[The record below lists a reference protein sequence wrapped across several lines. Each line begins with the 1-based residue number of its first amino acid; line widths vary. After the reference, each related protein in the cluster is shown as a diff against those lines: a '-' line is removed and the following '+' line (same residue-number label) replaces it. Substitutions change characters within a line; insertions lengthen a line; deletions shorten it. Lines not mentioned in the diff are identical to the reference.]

1 MAATPAPA
9 VRRRGIPR
17 SVLTENLWAYLFILP
32 WILGFVLIEVGP
44 VLASFALSFTNF
56 DIVTPIAE
64 TDIVGLKNY
73 DKMLF
78 RDPLFWHSLKVTA
91 IFSVGSVIL
100 GIIFGVI
107 LALMLNQNLRGIAFY
122 RTIFFTPA
130 VVAGVAVA
138 YMWQWVLHKEAG
150 IVNTLLRYIGIEGPN
165 WLFNYELA
173 LPTFIFMNLWAL
185 GGGTVIYLAALQG
198 VPTQLYEAA
207 EIDGAGW
214 TTKTWNVTIPMISPA
229 IFFNLIMGII
239 GSFQVFINSFVI
251 TDGGPANATL
261 FFVLYLYE
269 QAFRS
274 LRMGYAST
282 LSVALFIVIM
292 ALTVLAFS
300 MSGRWVYYEGELKR

>member
-1 MAATPAPA
+1 MAATPAPIA
-9 VRRRGIPR
+9 RRRGIPK
-17 SVLTENLWAYLFILP
+17 SVLAENLWAYLFILP

-44 VLASFALSFTNF
+44 VLASFLLSFTNY
-56 DIVTPIAE
+56 DIVTPIAQTE
-64 TDIVGLKNY
+64 FVGLKNY

-138 YMWQWVLHKEAG
+138 YMWYWVLHKEAG
-150 IVNTLLRYIGIEGPN
+150 IVNTVLRYVGIEGPN

-214 TTKTWNVTIPMISPA
+214 PAKTWNVTIPMISPA

-251 TDGGPANATL
+251 TSGGPANATL
-261 FFVLYLYE
+261 FYVLYLYE
-269 QAFRS
+269 KAFRS
-274 LRMGYAST
+274 LKMGYASS
-282 LSVALFIVIM
+282 LSVALFLIIM
-292 ALTVLAFS
+292 VLTILAFA
-300 MSGRWVYYEGELKR
+300 MSGRWVYYEGELKK

>member
-1 MAATPAPA
+1 MAATPAPIT
-9 VRRRGIPR
+9 RRRGIPR
-17 SVLTENLWAYLFILP
+17 SVLEENLWAYVFILP

-56 DIVTPIAE
+56 DIVTPISQ

-138 YMWQWVLHKEAG
+138 YMWYWVLHKEAG

-214 TTKTWNVTIPMISPA
+214 PAKTWNVTIPMISPA

-251 TDGGPANATL
+251 TSGGPANATL
-261 FFVLYLYE
+261 FYVLYLYE
-269 QAFRS
+269 KAFRS
-274 LRMGYAST
+274 LKMGYASS
-282 LSVALFIVIM
+282 LSVALFLIIM
-292 ALTVLAFS
+292 VLTILAFA
-300 MSGRWVYYEGELKR
+300 MSGRWVYYEGELKK

>member
-1 MAATPAPA
+1 
-9 VRRRGIPR
+9 
-17 SVLTENLWAYLFILP
+17 
-32 WILGFVLIEVGP
+32 
-44 VLASFALSFTNF
+44 
-56 DIVTPIAE
+56 
-64 TDIVGLKNY
+64 
-73 DKMLF
+73 
-78 RDPLFWHSLKVTA
+78 
-91 IFSVGSVIL
+91 
-100 GIIFGVI
+100 
-107 LALMLNQNLRGIAFY
+107 
-122 RTIFFTPA
+122 
-130 VVAGVAVA
+130 
-138 YMWQWVLHKEAG
+138 
-150 IVNTLLRYIGIEGPN
+150 
-165 WLFNYELA
+165 
-173 LPTFIFMNLWAL
+173 MNLWAL

-214 TTKTWNVTIPMISPA
+214 VARTWNVTIPLISPA

-292 ALTVLAFS
+292 ALTVLAFT

>member
-1 MAATPAPA
+1 MAATPASA
-9 VRRRGIPR
+9 FRRRGISR
-17 SVLTENLWAYLFILP
+17 SVLAENLWAYLFILP
-32 WILGFVLIEVGP
+32 WILGFLLIEVGP
-44 VLASFALSFTNF
+44 VLASFALSFTNY
-56 DIVTPIAE
+56 DIVTPIPQ

-138 YMWQWVLHKEAG
+138 YMWTWVLHAEAG
-150 IVNTLLRYIGIEGPN
+150 VVNTLLRYIGIQGPN

-214 TTKTWNVTIPMISPA
+214 TSKTWNVTIPMISPA

-261 FFVLYLYE
+261 FYVLYLYE

-274 LRMGYAST
+274 LKMGYASA
-282 LSVALFIVIM
+282 LSVALFIIIM
-292 ALTVLAFS
+292 VLTILAFT